1 MMVFNNIK
9 QWADDRN
16 LIQGASKQ
24 AQFIKLAEELG
35 EVAECIAKVL
45 PVEETKK
52 ELGDM
57 LVVITILAAQYGLS
71 VDECANAAYEKIKHR
86 KGRMVD
92 GVFIKDGD

>member
-1 MMVFNNIK
+1 MTAFDNI
-9 QWADDRN
+9 QRWANDRN

-24 AQFIKLAEELG
+24 AQFIKPAEELG
-35 EVAECIAKVL
+35 EVAECIAKSL

-57 LVVITILAAQYGLS
+57 LVVITILAAQHGLS